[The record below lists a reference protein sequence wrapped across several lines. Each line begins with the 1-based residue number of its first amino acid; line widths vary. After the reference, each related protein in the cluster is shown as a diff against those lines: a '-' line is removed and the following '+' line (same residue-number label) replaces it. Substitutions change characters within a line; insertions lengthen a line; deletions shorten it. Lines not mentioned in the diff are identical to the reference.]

1 MSKKR
6 MTFDKRNGGKIPEEL
21 TRCNFL
27 DETCLK
33 EKLLLLLSHFSRV
46 RLLATPW
53 TAAYQAPP
61 SMDFPSKSTGVGCHC
76 LLRKEKLLDKNRKSV
91 GPWI

>member
-1 MSKKR
+1 

-46 RLLATPW
+46 QLLATPW
-53 TAAYQAPP
+53 TAAY
-61 SMDFPSKSTGVGCHC
+61 
-76 LLRKEKLLDKNRKSV
+76 
-91 GPWI
+91 

>member
-27 DETCLK
+27 DEK
-33 EKLLLLLSHFSRV
+33 RLS
-46 RLLATPW
+46 TPAGP
-53 TAAYQAPP
+53 TEAPQRGLP
-61 SMDFPSKSTGVGCHC
+61 DRP
-76 LLRKEKLLDKNRKSV
+76 
-91 GPWI
+91 